1 MPFSSKLSVKSW
13 KRGPRASKTEERPT
27 EIWSDAGS
35 DAWSDAVEE
44 RVRTMVVVVKEKK
57 VVM

>member
-1 MPFSSKLSVKSW
+1 M
-13 KRGPRASKTEERPT
+13 
-27 EIWSDAGS
+27 WSDAGS
-35 DAWSDAVEE
+35 DAGSDAVEE